1 MAQAAPPTSAL
12 AARMWV
18 FQVCDSTF
26 PIGTF
31 NHSFGMERY
40 LHERRI
46 TNTAQFER
54 WLESYVDTQF
64 TYGEGLACLLSYSAL
79 DQGFHEKLWEYDEVL
94 HASALARETREGN
107 ELIAW
112 QMLKLIRR
120 LHECGRG
127 GASDEGKREEST
139 TLCAQHGANG
149 ESHGEYVANGPLRST
164 PDDDHDSIA
173 GAQRGS
179 GAALLEEYAR
189 RIERGELS
197 GAPAVVFSIFA
208 HGQKIA
214 RHELFVMYGYSI
226 ASTLVQNAVR
236 AVPLGQSDGQI
247 VLARVIDR
255 LEHLC
260 DVADQL
266 DESYLGAN
274 AVGIELAQIL
284 HETQGVR
291 LFMS

>member
-1 MAQAAPPTSAL
+1 MVQAAPPTSAL
-12 AARMWV
+12 AARMRV

-79 DQGFHEKLWEYDEVL
+79 DQGRHEKLWEYDEVL

-120 LHECGRG
+120 LYECGRG
-127 GASDEGKREEST
+127 GAPGGDARGAGDER
-139 TLCAQHGANG
+139 GAD
-149 ESHGEYVANGPLRST
+149 RSGSA
-164 PDDDHDSIA
+164 DCSG
-173 GAQRGS
+173 GARAERGGS
-179 GAALLEEYAR
+179 AALLDEYAR
-189 RIERGELS
+189 RIECGELS

-214 RHELFVMYGYSI
+214 RYELFVMYGYSI

-236 AVPLGQSDGQI
+236 AVPLGQSDGQV

-255 LEHLC
+255 LERLY

-266 DESYLGAN
+266 DESHLGAN

>member
-120 LHECGRG
+120 LHEHGRG
-127 GASDEGKREEST
+127 GALGGDARGAGDERGTDRGGDT
-139 TLCAQHGANG
+139 D
-149 ESHGEYVANGPLRST
+149 RSG
-164 PDDDHDSIA
+164 DMDRVGDA
-173 GAQRGS
+173 RAERGS
-179 GAALLEEYAR
+179 SAALLDEYAR

-197 GAPAVVFSIFA
+197 GAPAVAFSIFA

-236 AVPLGQSDGQI
+236 AVPLGQSDGQV

-255 LEHLC
+255 LEHLYGI
-260 DVADQL
+260 ADQL

>member
-1 MAQAAPPTSAL
+1 MAPPGSMMAPPDGAMASPPTSAL
-12 AARMWV
+12 AARMRV

-64 TYGEGLACLLSYSAL
+64 TYGEGLACLLSCSAL
-79 DQGFHEKLWEYDEVL
+79 DQGRHEKLWEYDEVL

-120 LHECGRG
+120 LYECGCGGAPGDGECGVGDERGADRSGGVRAERG
-127 GASDEGKREEST
+127 GS
-139 TLCAQHGANG
+139 
-149 ESHGEYVANGPLRST
+149 
-164 PDDDHDSIA
+164 
-173 GAQRGS
+173 
-179 GAALLEEYAR
+179 AALLDEYAR

-236 AVPLGQSDGQI
+236 AVPLGQSDGQV
-247 VLARVIDR
+247 VLARAIDR
-255 LEHLC
+255 LEHLYGI
-260 DVADQL
+260 ADQF

>member
-1 MAQAAPPTSAL
+1 MALPDSMMASPDGAMAPPPTSAL
-12 AARMWV
+12 AARMRV

-40 LHERRI
+40 LHEQRV

-54 WLESYVDTQF
+54 WLESYMDTQF
-64 TYGEGLACLLSYSAL
+64 TYGEGLACLLSYNAL
-79 DQGFHEKLWEYDEVL
+79 DQGRYEKLWEYDEVL

-120 LHECGRG
+120 LYECGRG
-127 GASDEGKREEST
+127 GALGGDARGAGDECST
-139 TLCAQHGANG
+139 DRGG
-149 ESHGEYVANGPLRST
+149 DVDRSG
-164 PDDDHDSIA
+164 SA
-173 GAQRGS
+173 RAERGS
-179 GAALLEEYAR
+179 GAALLNEYAR

-197 GAPAVVFSIFA
+197 GAPAVAFSIFA

-236 AVPLGQSDGQI
+236 AVPLGQSDGQVI
-247 VLARVIDR
+247 LARVIDR

>member
-1 MAQAAPPTSAL
+1 MAPPDSMMAPPDGAMAPPASAL
-12 AARMWV
+12 AARMRV

-54 WLESYVDTQF
+54 WLESYMDTQF

-79 DQGFHEKLWEYDEVL
+79 DQGRHEKLWEYDEVL

-127 GASDEGKREEST
+127 GALGGDARGAGDECSMDRGGS
-139 TLCAQHGANG
+139 ADHGGDAD
-149 ESHGEYVANGPLRST
+149 RS
-164 PDDDHDSIA
+164 SSA
-173 GAQRGS
+173 RAERGS
-179 GAALLEEYAR
+179 GAALLDEYAR

-197 GAPAVVFSIFA
+197 GAPAVAFSIFA

-236 AVPLGQSDGQI
+236 AVPLGQSDGQV

-255 LEHLC
+255 LERLYEI
-260 DVADQL
+260 ADQL